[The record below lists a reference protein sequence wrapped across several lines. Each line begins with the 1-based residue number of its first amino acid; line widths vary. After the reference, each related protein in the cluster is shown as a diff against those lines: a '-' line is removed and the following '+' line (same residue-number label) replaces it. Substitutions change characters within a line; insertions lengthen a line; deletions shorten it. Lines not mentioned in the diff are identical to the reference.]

1 MKQYQMKDF
10 TAFIYSTLA
19 EENLV
24 EPIGINKAKIH
35 EMDSKYKSWLF
46 LISVILPATLHEAC
60 HIHLQINKKFQASI

>member
-35 EMDSKYKSWLF
+35 EMDSKYKS
-46 LISVILPATLHEAC
+46 
-60 HIHLQINKKFQASI
+60 